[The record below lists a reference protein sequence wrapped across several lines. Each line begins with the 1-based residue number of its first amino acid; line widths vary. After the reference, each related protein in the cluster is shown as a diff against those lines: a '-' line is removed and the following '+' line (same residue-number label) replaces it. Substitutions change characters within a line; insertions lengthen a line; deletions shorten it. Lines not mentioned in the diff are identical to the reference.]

1 MHKINNTYKR
11 IVASVPVRICNYTE
25 RGILPQKHYPTFTI
39 YKAPIITPY
48 ESKAGSVLEPVCFL
62 TCPVVAIYNAIGYFY
77 RKPGD

>member
-48 ESKAGSVLEPVCFL
+48 ESKSGLRLGARMFFNMSC
-62 TCPVVAIYNAIGYFY
+62 CGYI
-77 RKPGD
+77 